1 MGGSSPTLAP
11 AANRRPLTW
20 VALAFLA
27 ALVAVGL
34 ATGVTGDPAGLRT
47 HATTTTTRV
56 ALPVS
61 AASADHGWLTDHDPR
76 RGP

>member
-11 AANRRPLTW
+11 AASRRRLTW
-20 VALAFLA
+20 AALSFLA
-27 ALVAVGL
+27 AFVAVGL
-34 ATGVTGDPAGLRT
+34 ATGITGDPAGLRP

-56 ALPVS
+56 AVPVG
-61 AASADHGWLTDHDPR
+61 AASAFRGWLPDHDPR